1 MEGVSPLFRDNI
13 YSYARNLARVSGFA
27 RQVRINGRSIQEEDD
42 ERVHDVV
49 NVDDNET
56 TCAAQFSVINK

>member
-42 ERVHDVV
+42 ESVHDVV